1 MVLQGGL
8 SPCPSIFKTANQI
21 STFLSDFVSHVSIQ
35 QFFQNW
41 LKMRIFPQTT
51 IALPVALRVCWWE
64 NGTICKEESKDINQ
78 KNINWPTTDQETCS
92 GVQPVLKPFSFRT
105 GVLKQNSFCCFS
117 DSSILLWYHFFAKHF
132 WSFFLFFLN
141 AKMTEYCLNYYISC
155 IPVPICL
162 FPFPWSCCKHAFS
175 AVTGMM

>member
-1 MVLQGGL
+1 MGTFVAVLQGGL

-41 LKMRIFPQTT
+41 WRMRIFLQIT

-78 KNINWPTTDQETCS
+78 KNINWPTTDQEICS
-92 GVQPVLKPFSFRT
+92 GVQPVFETILF
-105 GVLKQNSFCCFS
+105 QNRSLETKL
-117 DSSILLWYHFFAKHF
+117 ILLFFRFQYPPVISFLCKTLLKF
-132 WSFFLFFLN
+132 FFLMLKWLN
-141 AKMTEYCLNYYISC
+141 IA
-155 IPVPICL
+155 
-162 FPFPWSCCKHAFS
+162 
-175 AVTGMM
+175 

>member
-1 MVLQGGL
+1 MSQFSSFFRTDERCVYFPKQPLLFQWPREFAGEKMVQYARKKAKT
-8 SPCPSIFKTANQI
+8 SIKKILIDQQQI
-21 STFLSDFVSHVSIQ
+21 RKYAV
-35 QFFQNW
+35 
-41 LKMRIFPQTT
+41 
-51 IALPVALRVCWWE
+51 VC
-64 NGTICKEESKDINQ
+64 NLF
-78 KNINWPTTDQETCS
+78 
-92 GVQPVLKPFSFRT
+92 LKPFSFRT

-132 WSFFLFFLN
+132 WSCFFFFFLN
-141 AKMTEYCLNYYISC
+141 AKMTEYCLNYYINC